1 MFQNTSNNITKKDI
15 FKLFN
20 KNYFELLEFMN
31 KYSNKNQYFN
41 SFYRKNYIMKKTN
54 IKIFIKTWKIAINDK
69 YGQQIMNN
77 NVRFFLENDF
87 KDELNGSK
95 NLNKEYKIQDCIIY
109 MKSIYYTL
117 DSAITNRF
125 IKYIY
130 DLTILT
136 DLYNKMK

>member
-1 MFQNTSNNITKKDI
+1 MFQSTSKNITKKDI

-20 KNYFELLEFMN
+20 QNYFELLEFMK

-69 YGQQIMNN
+69 YGEQIMNN

-87 KDELNGSK
+87 KDEINSSKKLN
-95 NLNKEYKIQDCIIY
+95 NEYKIQDCIVY

-117 DSAITNRF
+117 DSAITDRF

>member
-1 MFQNTSNNITKKDI
+1 MFQSTSKNITKKDI

-20 KNYFELLEFMN
+20 QNYFELLEFMK

-54 IKIFIKTWKIAINDK
+54 IKIFIKTWKLAINDK
-69 YGQQIMNN
+69 YGEQIMNN
-77 NVRFFLENDF
+77 NVSFFLENDF
-87 KDELNGSK
+87 KNELNSSK
-95 NLNKEYKIQDCIIY
+95 NLNNEYKIQDCIVY

-117 DSAITNRF
+117 DSAITDRF

>member
-1 MFQNTSNNITKKDI
+1 MFQSTSKNITKKDI

-20 KNYFELLEFMN
+20 QNYFELLEFMK

-69 YGQQIMNN
+69 YGEQIMNN

-87 KDELNGSK
+87 KDEINSSK
-95 NLNKEYKIQDCIIY
+95 NLNNEYKIQDCIVY

-117 DSAITNRF
+117 DSAITDRF

>member
-69 YGQQIMNN
+69 YGEQIINN

-117 DSAITNRF
+117 DSAITDRF

>member
-1 MFQNTSNNITKKDI
+1 MFQSTSNNITKKDI

-41 SFYRKNYIMKKTN
+41 SFYKKNYIMKKAN

-69 YGQQIMNN
+69 YGEQIINN

-87 KDELNGSK
+87 KDELNSSK
-95 NLNKEYKIQDCIIY
+95 NLNNEYKIQDCIVY

-117 DSAITNRF
+117 DSAITDRF

>member
-69 YGQQIMNN
+69 YGEQIMNN

-117 DSAITNRF
+117 DSAITDRF

>member
-1 MFQNTSNNITKKDI
+1 MFQSKNNITKKDI

-20 KNYFELLEFMN
+20 KNYFELLEFMK

-41 SFYRKNYIMKKTN
+41 SFYRKNYIMKKPN

-69 YGQQIMNN
+69 YGEQIMNN

-87 KDELNGSK
+87 KDELNSSK
-95 NLNKEYKIQDCIIY
+95 NLNNEYKIQDCIVY

-117 DSAITNRF
+117 DSAITDRF

>member
-20 KNYFELLEFMN
+20 KNYFELLEFMK

-69 YGQQIMNN
+69 YGEQIMNN

-87 KDELNGSK
+87 KDEINSSKKLN
-95 NLNKEYKIQDCIIY
+95 NEYKIQDCIVY

-117 DSAITNRF
+117 DSVITDRF

>member
-1 MFQNTSNNITKKDI
+1 MFQSTSNNITKKDI

-41 SFYRKNYIMKKTN
+41 SFYRKNYIMKKAN

-69 YGQQIMNN
+69 YGEQIINN

-87 KDELNGSK
+87 KDELNSSK
-95 NLNKEYKIQDCIIY
+95 NLNNEYKIQDCIVY

-117 DSAITNRF
+117 DSDITDRF

>member
-1 MFQNTSNNITKKDI
+1 
-15 FKLFN
+15 
-20 KNYFELLEFMN
+20 
-31 KYSNKNQYFN
+31 
-41 SFYRKNYIMKKTN
+41 
-54 IKIFIKTWKIAINDK
+54 KTWKIAINDK
-69 YGQQIMNN
+69 YGEQIMNN

-117 DSAITNRF
+117 DSAITDRF